1 MSYWQILLTAIA
13 LGCDAFSVAL
23 CVGSHK
29 RFPGQ
34 KFRLGFHFGLF
45 QTLLFLTGF
54 GVGRIF
60 LDWVRAFDHWIASLL
75 VGFVAVRMLVEAFK
89 KEEEEEE
96 IDYTRGW
103 YLVTLSL
110 ATSID
115 ALAIG
120 FAFGLMNISPWMAGM
135 IIGLVAGIMTLTGLQ
150 LGRRLRSKLGKMAEI
165 GGGIIL
171 LLIAIKLFQI

>member
-1 MSYWQILLTAIA
+1 
-13 LGCDAFSVAL
+13 
-23 CVGSHK
+23 
-29 RFPGQ
+29 
-34 KFRLGFHFGLF
+34 
-45 QTLLFLTGF
+45 
-54 GVGRIF
+54 
-60 LDWVRAFDHWIASLL
+60 
-75 VGFVAVRMLVEAFK
+75 MLVEAFK